1 MSDNPYDVLGVT
13 PGASAE
19 EIQKAYRGKAKKFHP
34 DLNPGNSQAEEQFKR
49 VSAAY
54 DLVGD
59 SEKRGRFDR
68 GEIDASGNERPT
80 QRFYRDFTAGADHPY
95 ASSSGFED
103 MMGADDVLSE
113 LLRRGGRANV
123 RMRGADV
130 HYRLPLDFIDAVNG
144 TTQRVTLPDG
154 STLDVTV
161 PPGASDGQV
170 LRLRGKG
177 SPGFNGGPAGD
188 AYVELEVRPHPLFKR
203 EGDDLRLKQPI
214 SLAEAVLGGKVEVP
228 TPTGPVT
235 MTVPKG
241 ANTGKV
247 MRLRGKG
254 VPRPDGSRGD
264 LYVEL
269 QVMLPEND
277 PELESFVRAWSAGH
291 ADKLRRTMEA

>member
-1 MSDNPYDVLGVT
+1 MSDNPYDVLGVA

-19 EIQKAYRGKAKKFHP
+19 EIQTAYRSKAKTFHP
-34 DLNPGNSQAEEQFKR
+34 DLNPGNPKAEEQFKR

-59 SEKRGRFDR
+59 PEKRARFDR
-68 GEIDASGNERPT
+68 GEIDASGAERPA
-80 QRFYRDFTAGADHPY
+80 QRFYRDFASGADHPY
-95 ASSSGFED
+95 ASSAGFED
-103 MMGADDVLSE
+103 LMGADDVLSE

-130 HYRLPLDFIDAVNG
+130 HYRLPLDFIEAVNG
-144 TTQRVTLPDG
+144 ATQRVTLPDG
-154 STLDVTV
+154 RTLDVTV

-177 SPGFNGGPAGD
+177 GPGFGGGPAGD
-188 AYVELEVRPHPLFKR
+188 AYVELEVRPHHQFRR
-203 EGDDLRLKQPI
+203 EGDDIRLALPI

-247 MRLRGKG
+247 LRLRGKG

-269 QVMLPEND
+269 QVMLPQND
-277 PELESFVRAWSAGH
+277 PELEAFVRNWSAGR
-291 ADKLRRTMEA
+291 ADNPRGMMEA